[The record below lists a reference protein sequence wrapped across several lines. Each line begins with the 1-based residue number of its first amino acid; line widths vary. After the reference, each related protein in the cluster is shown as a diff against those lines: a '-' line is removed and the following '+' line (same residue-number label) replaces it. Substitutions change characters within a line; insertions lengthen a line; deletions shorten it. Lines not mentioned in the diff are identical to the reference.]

1 MLTYFVGQAKYY
13 DMSKVI
19 NNKVFLV
26 LVILFLAPPFRILSQ
41 NQPSARPDRVILN
54 MAAEAENSVSVTW
67 RTSQEVSD
75 GYVEVQPV
83 PAGPVD
89 KGLSKT
95 LKAKTT
101 TVTYEYPDEKD
112 VTVNQ
117 HSCVFEGFQ
126 PGTRYLYRVGSGNS
140 WSEWLEFRLAA
151 PAPDE
156 FSFIYFG
163 DPQNDIRSQ
172 WSRVIRAAYR
182 HNPDASFMVYA
193 GDIINRAGRDTEWQ
207 EFFDGG
213 SFILSTIPQV
223 MTPGNH
229 DYRNQV
235 LDPHWEYQ
243 FSQPLNGP
251 QGVKHTCFA
260 IDYKNLKLIS
270 LDTATES
277 ELRSENGTALK
288 IQQAW
293 LDSVLA
299 SNTKTWVIVT
309 THLPIYSPK
318 ENRDNAHIRKAFQ
331 PLFEKYGIDL
341 VLTGHDHSYGRGM
354 ATDDPKAKPSV
365 MYVVSVSG
373 PKFYE
378 AGDKPWMQ
386 VKGSGKQLFQNISI
400 DGKKLEYKA
409 YTADGTLFDH
419 FRLKKRN
426 N

>member
-1 MLTYFVGQAKYY
+1 
-13 DMSKVI
+13 MSENFTVKRIFWMVA
-19 NNKVFLV
+19 L
-26 LVILFLAPPFRILSQ
+26 LAAFQ
-41 NQPSARPDRVILN
+41 FQGTAQHQPALRPDRIILN
-54 MAAEAENSVSVTW
+54 MTEKGESSVSVTW
-67 RTSQEVSD
+67 RTNELHAE
-75 GYVEVQPV
+75 GFIEIQPV

-89 KGLSKT
+89 KSISKVQ
-95 LKAKTT
+95 KAVTT
-101 TVTYEYPDEKD
+101 AVSYEYPDEP
-112 VTVNQ
+112 TVKVHQ
-117 HSCVFEGFQ
+117 HSVLIEDLK
-126 PGTRYLYRVGSGNS
+126 PGSRYLYRAGSDLA
-140 WSEWLEFRLAA
+140 WSEWLEFRLATNE
-151 PAPDE
+151 PDK

-182 HNPDASFMVYA
+182 HNPEASFMVYA
-193 GDIINRAGRDTEWQ
+193 GDIINRAGRDVEWQ
-207 EFFDGG
+207 EFFDAG

-235 LDPHWEYQ
+235 LDPHWKYQ

-331 PLFEKYGIDL
+331 PLFEKYGVDL

-409 YTADGTLFDH
+409 YTADGALFDH